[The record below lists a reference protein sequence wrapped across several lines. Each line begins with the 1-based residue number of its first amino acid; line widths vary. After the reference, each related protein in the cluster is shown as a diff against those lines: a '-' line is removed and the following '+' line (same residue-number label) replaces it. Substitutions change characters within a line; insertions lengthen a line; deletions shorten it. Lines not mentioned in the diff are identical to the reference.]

1 MTIAQTPPF
10 IITNIVPGDFNHDGK
25 LDVLV
30 MGQADPVRNPN
41 GELMMRVYLGNI
53 DSGWSTFQVDTSHMT
68 VNGFNRRNWC
78 GYITV
83 SKTNLFIAV

>member
-1 MTIAQTPPF
+1 VIAEWSFSLLPTATVTIDQTPGRF

-30 MGQADPVRNPN
+30 MGQADPTNPN

-53 DSGWSTFQVDTSHMT
+53 DSGWSKF
-68 VNGFNRRNWC
+68 F
-78 GYITV
+78 
-83 SKTNLFIAV
+83 FILSTCSILEYTQ

>member
-1 MTIAQTPPF
+1 MGTNANILHASVPLFLAEWAFSLLPNATVTIAQTPPF

-30 MGQADPVRNPN
+30 MGQADPVRNPQ

-53 DSGWSTFQVDTSHMT
+53 DSGWSTFPT
-68 VNGFNRRNWC
+68 G
-78 GYITV
+78 
-83 SKTNLFIAV
+83 